1 MTSPSFPMGTVPDDN
16 YEDTMR
22 SPLPSSMLTKSS
34 ISLNPA
40 YSPSS
45 SSPLRFWRPAAQ
57 RNIKNQWSKIRLTK
71 DDWVSAS
78 SKGRS
83 HATNLVNAYLERKY
97 MPDWNLG
104 VLTDMPQIRGEACN
118 KLSYNQELFR
128 KKLVSSYKDMV
139 VAVKDLVKA
148 SCSMRCYLKESGSNP
163 IIQFSDHQ
171 GNPND
176 CGDGGGIP
184 VFSCLSI
191 THFEDLACE
200 LVEMFRQE
208 LSLKRFLVI
217 ALQSVNCGEDEGTDD
232 VFSWSNEL
240 YHGEFLDLASSGMP
254 IQDSYPIQPQ
264 LKGEEPSDPLNKA
277 TIKSTNHKTLE
288 VYLTT
293 WLVDLNIE
301 EQRVIEIL
309 CIVEEEMKAKL
320 R

>member
-1 MTSPSFPMGTVPDDN
+1 M
-16 YEDTMR
+16 
-22 SPLPSSMLTKSS
+22 
-34 ISLNPA
+34 
-40 YSPSS
+40 
-45 SSPLRFWRPAAQ
+45 AQ
-57 RNIKNQWSKIRLTK
+57 RNIKNQWSKICLTK
-71 DDWVSAS
+71 DHWFSAS

-83 HATNLVNAYLERKY
+83 HATNLVNAYLERRY
-97 MPDWNLG
+97 IPDWNLG
-104 VLTDMPQIRGEACN
+104 VLTDMPKIRGEACN

-139 VAVKDLVKA
+139 IAVKDLVKA
-148 SCSMRCYLKESGSNP
+148 SCSMRCYLKESGSNS

-176 CGDGGGIP
+176 YGDGGGIP
-184 VFSCLSI
+184 VFSCLSV

-200 LVEMFRQE
+200 LVDMFRQE

-217 ALQSVNCGEDEGTDD
+217 ALRSINCEEDERTDD
-232 VFSWSNEL
+232 VFCWSNEL
-240 YHGEFLDLASSGMP
+240 YHGEFDDLASSGML
-254 IQDSYPIQPQ
+254 IQDSYPIPPQ
-264 LKGEEPSDPLNKA
+264 LNGEEPSDPLNEA
-277 TIKSTNHKTLE
+277 AIKSTDHKVLE

-301 EQRVIEIL
+301 EQRVNEIF